1 MQAERSPQSKPR
13 RDLPELPRGAWLAAV
28 VAAHGLVLGGIAFG
42 LSKPPEPVT
51 PPTVAGIVIATA
63 PAAPA
68 PAPKP
73 AAAKPKPKPKPKQ
86 APKPKPRPPAPPAPP
101 SERAVTV
108 PVESPAPVESDD
120 LPLAPEEDA
129 PSASSEVTDVDPSA
143 TGEPSLGS
151 SAVGQAEEPPITQ
164 PRSDASHL
172 SNPAP
177 RYPTLSRRFGEE
189 GRVLLDVYILPD
201 GTVGEIRLNT
211 SSGFKRLDE
220 AALTAVRNWRF
231 VPARRGESP
240 IPFWYVQPVTFS
252 LDR

>member
-1 MQAERSPQSKPR
+1 MQTERSPLDTPR
-13 RDLPELPRGAWLAAV
+13 SVLSELPNGAWLAAV

-63 PAAPA
+63 PAAPGPKA
-68 PAPKP
+68 AVPKP
-73 AAAKPKPKPKPKQ
+73 KAKPKPRQ
-86 APKPKPRPPAPPAPP
+86 APKPNPRPPAPPAPP

-108 PVESPAPVESDD
+108 PAAPPAPVDSDVLPIAPQD
-120 LPLAPEEDA
+120 EVPLA
-129 PSASSEVTDVDPSA
+129 SSDVTDVDSSASGDPSA
-143 TGEPSLGS
+143 
-151 SAVGQAEEPPITQ
+151 SAVGEAEDPPITQ

-177 RYPTLSRRFGEE
+177 QYPTLSRRFGEE

-201 GTVGEIRLNT
+201 GTVGDMRLNT

-220 AALTAVRNWRF
+220 AALTAVRRWRF
-231 VPARRGESP
+231 VPARRGDEP